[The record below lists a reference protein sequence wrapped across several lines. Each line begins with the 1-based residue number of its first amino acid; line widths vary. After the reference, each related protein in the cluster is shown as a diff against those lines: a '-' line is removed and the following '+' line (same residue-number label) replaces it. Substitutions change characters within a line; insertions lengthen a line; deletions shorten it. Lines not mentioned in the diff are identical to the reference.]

1 MSLADAVG
9 NAITLGGSLVLGMV
23 LLLPGPPDRARS
35 TCAGPGRG
43 TWMRIAI
50 AGGTGLV
57 GTMAVERAEAAGHRV
72 TVLARARGTDLVAD
86 HGLGKALDGIEA
98 VVDVT
103 NVTTLSAKR
112 STRFF
117 SAVTTNLLAAGHGA
131 GVRHHV
137 VLSIV
142 GVDRAPYGYYAG
154 KWAQERLVEVG
165 PVPWTI
171 LRATQFHEM
180 AVIAYESAGLGP
192 LHLAP
197 RMRTRPV
204 AAREVAQHIV
214 DLVAGEP
221 AGRVLE
227 FAGPQEESLVEMI
240 RAYALAAGS
249 RSWIPAVSLPGA
261 LGRAQRDGT
270 LLPGTD
276 AVVGSQTFDDWIR
289 ALACR

>member
-1 MSLADAVG
+1 
-9 NAITLGGSLVLGMV
+9 
-23 LLLPGPPDRARS
+23 
-35 TCAGPGRG
+35 
-43 TWMRIAI
+43 MRIAV

-57 GTMAVERAEAAGHRV
+57 GTMVAEIAEAAGHRV
-72 TVLARARGTDLVAD
+72 VVLARSRGIDLVSGD
-86 HGLGKALDGIEA
+86 GVTEALDGVAA
-98 VVDVT
+98 VIDVT

-112 STRFF
+112 STTFF
-117 SAVTTNLLAAGHGA
+117 AAETANLLAAEKAA
-131 GVRHHV
+131 GVSHHL

-154 KWAQERLVEVG
+154 KHAQERLVEAG

-204 AAREVAQHIV
+204 AAREAARHLV
-214 DLVAGEP
+214 DLATGAALKRTVE
-221 AGRVLE
+221 L
-227 FAGPQEESLVEMI
+227 AGPQEESLVEMI
-240 RAYALAAGS
+240 RAYARTTGS
-249 RSWIPAVSLPGA
+249 RTWVPAVSLPGA

-270 LLPGTD
+270 LLPGAD
-276 AVVGSQTFDDWIR
+276 AVLGSQTFADWIGTLDT
-289 ALACR
+289 A

>member
-1 MSLADAVG
+1 
-9 NAITLGGSLVLGMV
+9 
-23 LLLPGPPDRARS
+23 
-35 TCAGPGRG
+35 
-43 TWMRIAI
+43 MRIAI

-57 GTMAVERAEAAGHRV
+57 GTMAVEMAEAAGHRV
-72 TVLARARGTDLVAD
+72 TVLARARGTDLVAG
-86 HGLGKALDGIEA
+86 HGLEKALDGIEA

-117 SAVTTNLLAAGHGA
+117 SAVTTNLLAAGHAA

-154 KWAQERLVEVG
+154 KRAQERLVEVA

-180 AVIAYESAGLGP
+180 AEIAYESAGLGP
-192 LHLAP
+192 VHLAP

-204 AAREVAQHIV
+204 AAREVAQHLV
-214 DLVAGEP
+214 DLVAGAP
-221 AGRVLE
+221 AGRVVE
-227 FAGPQEESLVEMI
+227 VAGPQEESLVEMI
-240 RAYALAAGS
+240 RAYALATGS

-261 LGRAQRDGT
+261 FGRAQRDGT

-289 ALACR
+289 ALASR